1 MGIMIFNSK
10 RFYVNVGNL
19 LIFNEKAWE
28 WILTISHEP
37 LPSYK
42 ELQIYFP
49 FAVSYVDYSDG
60 NIEIHLKNRTGK
72 HTGFSGFV
80 ENDADIWVV
89 NKFGKVISSSP
100 VLFKKI
106 RS

>member
-1 MGIMIFNSK
+1 MLFNSK
-10 RFYVNVGNL
+10 KFDVEVGDL
-19 LIFNEKAWE
+19 LIITEKAWD
-28 WILTISHEP
+28 WILTISNEP
-37 LPSYK
+37 LPTYK

-49 FAVSYVDYSDG
+49 FAVSYVDCSND

-72 HTGFSGFV
+72 YTGFSGFV
-80 ENDADIWVV
+80 EDNADIWVV
-89 NKFGKVISSSP
+89 NKAGKVISNGP